1 MHKPCGGDGFG
12 TNAGPEPDYKRLFS
26 QKQSPLS
33 DLSHLAIE
41 RSDQTQEL
49 EGRPEFTSY

>member
-33 DLSHLAIE
+33 DLFHLAIE
-41 RSDQTQEL
+41 RSDQTKEL
-49 EGRPEFTSY
+49 EKQT